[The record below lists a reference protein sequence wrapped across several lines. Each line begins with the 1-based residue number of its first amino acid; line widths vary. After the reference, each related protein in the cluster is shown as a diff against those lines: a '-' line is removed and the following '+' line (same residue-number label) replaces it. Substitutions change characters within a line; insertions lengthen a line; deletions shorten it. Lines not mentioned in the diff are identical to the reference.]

1 MVEKTVDVFRTNL
14 HESISQVFNSLLK
27 DVLSLKQQ
35 QFLFFLLLLVL
46 LKSQPQC
53 LFPEIITWFS
63 K

>member
-14 HESISQVFNSLLK
+14 HESISQVFNLLLK

-35 QFLFFLLLLVL
+35 QFLLLLVL

-53 LFPEIITWFS
+53 LFLEIITWFS
-63 K
+63 N